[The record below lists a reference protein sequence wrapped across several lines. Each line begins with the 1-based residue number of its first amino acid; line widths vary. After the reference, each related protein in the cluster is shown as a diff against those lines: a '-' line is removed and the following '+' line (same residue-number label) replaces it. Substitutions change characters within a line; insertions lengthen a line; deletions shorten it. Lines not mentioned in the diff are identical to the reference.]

1 MGFFLGRR
9 GRWGVSFSSSSAG
22 LLVGLVGGRV
32 WGWRRVFSTVE
43 IGGRGW
49 RRVFST
55 VGIGGRG
62 CVVDSS
68 DFVGKMCCESDRL
81 AFDRRDSEAWYV
93 VVGPHRIGSIFRVVV
108 IAAFSGAIGWAGV
121 R

>member
-1 MGFFLGRR
+1 MGFFLGGR
-9 GRWGVSFSSSSAG
+9 GRWGVPFSSASSAG
-22 LLVGLVGGRV
+22 LLVGLVRGSVG
-32 WGWRRVFSTVE
+32 
-43 IGGRGW
+43 GW

-62 CVVDSS
+62 RVVDSS

-93 VVGPHRIGSIFRVVV
+93 VVRSHRVGSIFSVVV
-108 IAAFSGAIGWAGV
+108 IAAFSDAIGWAGV

>member
-9 GRWGVSFSSSSAG
+9 GRWGVSFSSFSSAG

-32 WGWRRVFSTVE
+32 W
-43 IGGRGW
+43 GW

-93 VVGPHRIGSIFRVVV
+93 VVRSHRIGSIFRVVV
-108 IAAFSGAIGWAGV
+108 IAAFSDAIGWAGV

>member
-9 GRWGVSFSSSSAG
+9 GRWGGSFSSAFSSPAG
-22 LLVGLVGGRV
+22 LGVGLVRGRV
-32 WGWRRVFSTVE
+32 W
-43 IGGRGW
+43 GW

-62 CVVDSS
+62 CVVDGS

-93 VVGPHRIGSIFRVVV
+93 VVGSHRVGSIFRVVV
-108 IAAFSGAIGWAGV
+108 IAAFSEPIGWAGV

>member
-1 MGFFLGRR
+1 MGFFLGGR
-9 GRWGVSFSSSSAG
+9 GRSGFDFSSSSSAG

-32 WGWRRVFSTVE
+32 WGWRRVFS
-43 IGGRGW
+43 I
-49 RRVFST
+49 

-93 VVGPHRIGSIFRVVV
+93 VVGSHRVGSIFRVVV
-108 IAAFSGAIGWAGV
+108 IAAFSDAIGWAGV